1 MDNIILIDAYS
12 QIFRCYY
19 AVRTAMTNGRGEPT
33 NALYGM
39 ARMLLTLDKTQPS
52 GFGAVCFDHGKCG
65 WRCELLPEYK
75 AQRSPMPEELRSQI
89 APIRDWLEAFG
100 WTLLEEEGREADD
113 LIAAVTAVRAGRP
126 VRIIT
131 QDKDL
136 AQLVVGDEVR
146 LMVSAAGGRWEETSP
161 AEVEEKFGVPPSLL
175 GDYLALV
182 GDHIDNIA
190 GIAGIG
196 PKTAAKLLLEHGSLD
211 GLLAAVDSLK
221 AGRVRDNLKAGGEL
235 LRRNRR
241 LVGLDETL
249 PSGWTGLEGIRRRR
263 PDWRRLRAMAE
274 DQGFRSL
281 LGALDQAAATEHGEQ
296 LTLF

>member
-1 MDNIILIDAYS
+1 MENIILIDAYS

-19 AVRTAMTNGRGEPT
+19 AVKSAMSNSRGEPT

-39 ARMLLTLDKTQPS
+39 ARLLMTLDKTQPS
-52 GFGAVCFDHGKCG
+52 TYGAVCFDLGHCT

-75 AQRSPMPEELRSQI
+75 AQRSPMPDELRAQVE
-89 APIRDWLEAFG
+89 PIRCWLQAFG
-100 WTLLEEEGREADD
+100 WTLIEEEGREADD
-113 LIAAVTAVRAGRP
+113 LIAAITAVRDGRN

-146 LMVSAAGGRWEETSP
+146 LMTSASGGSWEETAP
-161 AEVEEKFGVPPSLL
+161 DDVVEKFGVPPELL

-182 GDHIDNIA
+182 GDHVDNIQ
-190 GIAGIG
+190 GIVGVG
-196 PKTAAKLLLEHGSLD
+196 PKTAARLLVEHGSLA

-221 AGRVRDNLKAGGEL
+221 PGRVQTNLKAGGEQL
-235 LRRNRR
+235 QRNRR

-249 PSGWTGLEGIRRRR
+249 PRQWQGLAGIRRQR
-263 PDWRRLRAMAE
+263 PDWRRLLDMAR
-274 DQGFRSL
+274 DQGFKSL
-281 LGALDQAAATEHGEQ
+281 VPAIEKAIASERGEQ